1 MLKRRKYLVKK
12 NFQFRYIALVVIPL
26 IVLLAALYYLIY
38 YSVFRE
44 MLIPEAIV
52 VTLLPAMKKVNIV
65 IAFALPILL
74 FSLMRTALIA
84 SNRVIGPIPR
94 LEKELNNAIAEG
106 RSIRMKVRQKD
117 ELGSFIDKINTLLEK
132 VDKPQ
137 GA

>member
-117 ELGSFIDKINTLLEK
+117 ELSSLIDKINMLLEK

>member
-65 IAFALPILL
+65 IAFALPVLL
-74 FSLMRTALIA
+74 FSLMRAALIS

-117 ELGSFIDKINTLLEK
+117 ELSSLIDKINMLLEK

>member
-65 IAFALPILL
+65 IAFALPVLL
-74 FSLMRTALIA
+74 FSLMRAALIS